1 MNLLLFS
8 IMVILLIFL
17 IYYIKSTNKD
27 FYEKYL
33 YFINDKINIKNITI
47 SLILSFILI
56 KMTY

>member
-17 IYYIKSTNKD
+17 IFYIKSTNKD

-33 YFINDKINIKNITI
+33 YFINDKINIIGVKRWMENYI
-47 SLILSFILI
+47 
-56 KMTY
+56 